1 MASFAVK
8 LLKEGITSLCTGMRA
23 TTRPLPLRG
32 AVIWLKEVK
41 MTGKFEFLESF
52 LDPFFNRLAEVG
64 FKNLNEVEK
73 TFIGICSLEGEV
85 NNGGFDQWFFNSSGD
100 WALETPQSLIRIG
113 AEATARIVEEAIS
126 FFPGGNPSEDL
137 EKRRKQM
144 KEVNDVIE
152 MKWNEL
158 DNKFYEH
165 EDDLE
170 KLLAHYMKE
179 NKDTI

>member
-1 MASFAVK
+1 MPDS
-8 LLKEGITSLCTGMRA
+8 
-23 TTRPLPLRG
+23 
-32 AVIWLKEVK
+32 
-41 MTGKFEFLESF
+41 FEFLESF
-52 LDPFFNRLAEVG
+52 LDPFFNRLSEVG
-64 FKNLNEVEK
+64 FKNLSEVEK
-73 TFIGICSLEGEV
+73 TFIAIWSLEGEV

-100 WALETPQSLIRIG
+100 WALETPQCLVRIG
-113 AEATARIVEEAIS
+113 AETTAKIVEAAIS
-126 FFPGGNPSEDL
+126 IFPGGNPSEDL

-158 DNKFYEH
+158 DNKFYEY

-179 NKDTI
+179 KKDTI